1 MIQKMILTAGAILLL
16 CLLVTIVGESSTII
30 AFKSGLLVLG
40 GTLVVGFLAFPMK
53 SYQDIFKALYVL
65 FRQGEPDY
73 MMLAKQIESLSR
85 INRLYGHLAL
95 EKEAHHIE
103 NPFLRK
109 GVELIVDKYD
119 SFEIYKIMEKEY
131 ELYFSHKESMVN
143 ILTTLQKLSPAIGFV
158 GTIIGLIDVLG
169 NIGSPGEM
177 GRGMSVALH
186 TTLYGLLF
194 GNFLFLPL
202 YKKLSEN
209 LKSQAALLNVIL
221 EGVIDISK
229 ERNSKAVG
237 YRLQS
242 YIENYNGMKNDT
254 KGLSVRSV
262 WSILINPL
270 QKSLT
275 RKQNA

>member
-1 MIQKMILTAGAILLL
+1 MVQKMILTAGAILFL
-16 CLLVTIVGESSTII
+16 CLLVTIVGETSTII
-30 AFKSGLLVLG
+30 AFKSGVLVLG
-40 GTLVVGFLAFPMK
+40 GTIVVGVLAFPMK
-53 SYQDIFKALYVL
+53 SYQDLFKTLYIL

-242 YIENYNGMKNDT
+242 YIENYNGMQNDT

-262 WSILINPL
+262 WSICMNPL

>member
-1 MIQKMILTAGAILLL
+1 MVQKMILTAGAILFL
-16 CLLVTIVGESSTII
+16 CLLVTIVGETSTII
-30 AFKSGLLVLG
+30 AFKSGVLVLG
-40 GTLVVGFLAFPMK
+40 GTIVVGVLAFPMK
-53 SYQDIFKALYVL
+53 SYQDLFKTLYIL

-119 SFEIYKIMEKEY
+119 SFEIYKIMDKEY